1 MILSVLLIFASNIS
15 ANRKSIDV
23 IRINDPITP
32 VISEYVISSIN
43 AAEKKSAECIVI
55 EMDTP
60 GGLDLAMRDIVKK

>member
-1 MILSVLLIFASNIS
+1 MKNQINKSLLLMILSVLLIFASNIS

-43 AAEKKSAECIVI
+43 AAEKSPRNVS
-55 EMDTP
+55 
-60 GGLDLAMRDIVKK
+60 L